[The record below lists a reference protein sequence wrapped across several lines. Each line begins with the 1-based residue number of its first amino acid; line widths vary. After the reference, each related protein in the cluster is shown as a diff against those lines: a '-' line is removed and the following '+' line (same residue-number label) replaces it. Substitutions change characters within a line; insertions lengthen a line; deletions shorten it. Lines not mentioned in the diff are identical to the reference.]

1 VRIEAK
7 EASMLSYVKPERII
21 LKAHKEYTEKWV
33 QAKIADDP
41 KILGLGDLVLL
52 QQERI
57 QPSGGRL
64 DLLFQDAD
72 TKRRYEVELQLGST
86 DETHIIRTLEYWD
99 IERKRYPQY
108 DHCAVLIAEDVTSRF
123 QNIVAL
129 FNGSIPLIAI
139 QMQGYQIGEQHF
151 ALIFTTVMDE
161 QSPGLVEG
169 DEEAT
174 LTDRAYWEAKASKPT
189 VAIAD
194 QLLTIVKEFDPDLG
208 LKYNKFYIGLAK
220 NNRPNNF
227 VTFIPK
233 KSTLNL
239 EPRIKQAEEIDEKI
253 TAVGLETLGYD
264 KLWSRY
270 RVVLGKEDAK
280 KHEAFLSVWPRIV
293 KVVPCLATDQ

>member
-1 VRIEAK
+1 MSA
-7 EASMLSYVKPERII
+7 YTKPERII
-21 LKAHKEYTEKWV
+21 LKAHQEYTEKWV
-33 QAKIADDP
+33 QARIAEDP

-72 TKRRYEVELQLGST
+72 TKRRYEAELQLGST
-86 DETHIIRTLEYWD
+86 DESHIIRTLEYWD

-123 QNIVAL
+123 QNIVSL

-139 QMQGYQIGEQHF
+139 QMQGYRVGEHF
-151 ALIFTTVMDE
+151 TLIFTTIMDE
-161 QSPGLVEG
+161 LSRGLVEE

-174 LTDRAYWEAKASKPT
+174 PTDRAYWENKASSQT

-194 QLLTIVKEFDPDLG
+194 QLLAIVKESDPALE

-220 NNRPNNF
+220 NNRANNF
-227 VTFIPK
+227 VTFVPK

-239 EPRIKQAEEIDEKI
+239 EPRIKQAEEIDTKI
-253 TAVGLETLGYD
+253 ANAGLEALGYD
-264 KLWSRY
+264 KLWGRY
-270 RVVLGKEDAK
+270 RIVLGKDDVK
-280 KHEAFLSVWPRIV
+280 KHEGFLRELMRLAFDLQN
-293 KVVPCLATDQ
+293 A

>member
-1 VRIEAK
+1 
-7 EASMLSYVKPERII
+7 
-21 LKAHKEYTEKWV
+21 V